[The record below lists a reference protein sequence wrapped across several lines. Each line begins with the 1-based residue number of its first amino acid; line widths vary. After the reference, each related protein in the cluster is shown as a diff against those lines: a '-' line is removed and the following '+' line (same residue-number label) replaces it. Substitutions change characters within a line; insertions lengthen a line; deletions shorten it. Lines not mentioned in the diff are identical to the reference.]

1 MKLNR
6 SKLRK
11 LILQEMSKFGRGD
24 LPKRPPQPSFRYD
37 GPEDLPYGNFLGR
50 SSETGGIDIVYD
62 GFENYYDQTTF
73 DFIIN
78 GQEVSTRPNISVDM
92 NVVSEGLGELIA
104 QVTGADYA
112 NPEEEARIDKIAL
125 DFLMNNKQ
133 FQQDLE
139 PAFKMMLDYDPGY

>member
-1 MKLNR
+1 MKIT
-6 SKLRK
+6 KQQLRK

-50 SSETGGIDIVYD
+50 SSDTGGVDIVYD
-62 GFENYYDQTTF
+62 GFENQYDQTPF

-78 GQEVSTRPNISVDM
+78 GQEVSTRPNVSVDT
-92 NVVSEGLGELIA
+92 VDISYELGELIA
-104 QVTGADYA
+104 RVTGADYA
-112 NPEEEARIDKIAL
+112 SPEEEARIDKIAL
-125 DFLMNNKQ
+125 DFLMNNQQ

-139 PAFKMMLDYDPGY
+139 PAFKMMLDYSG